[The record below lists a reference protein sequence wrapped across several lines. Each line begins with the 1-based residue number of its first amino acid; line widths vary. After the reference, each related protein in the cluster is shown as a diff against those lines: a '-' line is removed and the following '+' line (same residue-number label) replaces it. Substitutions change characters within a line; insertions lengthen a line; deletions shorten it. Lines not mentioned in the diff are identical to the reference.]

1 MLTSEY
7 LNRCYAE
14 LNEKYYGLLADE
26 NKEIQYEWARIPH
39 FYYDFYVFQYATGF
53 AAASYLAEKVVHG
66 NDGDREKYID
76 YLKAGSSAYP
86 LDVISKAGV
95 NMASGEYLTAAF
107 DLFERRLTELEKL
120 VEKGV
125 HL

>member
-1 MLTSEY
+1 M
-7 LNRCYAE
+7 
-14 LNEKYYGLLADE
+14 
-26 NKEIQYEWARIPH
+26 
-39 FYYDFYVFQYATGF
+39 
-53 AAASYLAEKVVHG
+53 
-66 NDGDREKYID
+66 DREKYID

-95 NMASGEYLTAAF
+95 NMASGEYLTTAF